1 MPSAQATLYG
11 NLTETPELKF
21 TSSGQALTSFTVACN
36 HSWKNGD
43 GDWEKQTSYI
53 DVTAWRELAEEAASV
68 LEKGIGVTVTGR
80 IEQQSWDD
88 KETGKKRSKLV
99 VIADSISLNVRGVE
113 SVTRKK
119 YEGDAKGGQ
128 KPKPAPAKRQAVQD
142 DEPF

>member
-1 MPSAQATLYG
+1 MPSASATLSG
-11 NLTETPELKF
+11 NLTETPELKY

-43 GDWEKQTSYI
+43 GEWEKQVSYI
-53 DVTAWRELAEEAASV
+53 DVTVWRELAE
-68 LEKGIGVTVTGR
+68 LI
-80 IEQQSWDD
+80 
-88 KETGKKRSKLV
+88 

-128 KPKPAPAKRQAVQD
+128 KPKAAPARKTVQD

>member
-1 MPSAQATLYG
+1 MPSANATLYG
-11 NLTETPELKF
+11 NLTETPELKY
-21 TSSGQALTSFTVACN
+21 TSGGQALTSFTVACN

-43 GDWEKQTSYI
+43 GEWEKQVSYI
-53 DVTAWRELAEEAASV
+53 DVTVWRELAEEAASV
-68 LEKGIGVTVTGR
+68 LEKGIGVIVTGR
-80 IEQQSWDD
+80 LEQQSWDD

-113 SVTRKK
+113 GVTRKK

-128 KPKPAPAKRQAVQD
+128 KPKAAPARKTVQD